1 MRVENY
7 RSPWLDADLDAFR
20 DSIRR
25 FVREQLLP
33 HEDKWRAQH
42 RSDREAWLACG
53 EMGMILPDMPSEYGG
68 VDGSPAYY
76 AVAMEELTYAG
87 AMSIALSI
95 NHIVGHYILAS
106 GTEEQKRQWLP
117 RIASGEVICSIA
129 MTEPGTGSDLQ
140 GVKTR
145 AVKKGDRYVIN
156 GSKTFISNGQNSD
169 MVVVVAKTDLEAKGS
184 RGISLFIV
192 DTATPGFHRGK
203 CLDKIGLPGQDTSE
217 MFFQDCEIP
226 ADCLLGGMEGQGFV
240 QLMQQLPYERA
251 EIAIQAAAAM
261 ERALALTLE
270 YARDRKAFGK
280 SILDFQNTRFT
291 LAEVK
296 ATVLASRTLADL
308 IVQRWV
314 DGTLDGTL
322 ASMGKFWLT
331 DRQGEV
337 VDTCL
342 QFFGGFGYMN
352 EYPIAR
358 MFADARV
365 ARIYG
370 GANEIQRELV
380 GRSL

>member
-7 RSPWLDADLDAFR
+7 RSPWMDADLEAFR

-25 FVREQLLP
+25 FVREQLVP

-106 GTEEQKRQWLP
+106 GTEEQKREWLP
-117 RIASGEVICSIA
+117 RIASGEVITSIA

-169 MVVVVAKTDLEAKGS
+169 MVIVIAKTDLEAKGS

-192 DTATPGFHRGK
+192 DTRTPGFQRGQ

-217 MFFQDCEIP
+217 MFFQDCEVP
-226 ADCLLGGMEGQGFV
+226 AHCLLGGVEGQGFI

-261 ERALALTLE
+261 ERALSLTLDYTRE
-270 YARDRKAFGK
+270 RKAFGK

-296 ATVLASRTLADL
+296 TTVLASRTLADL

-314 DGTLDGTL
+314 EGTLDTTL

-337 VDTCL
+337 IDTCL

-365 ARIYG
+365 SRIYG

>member
-1 MRVENY
+1 MRLENY
-7 RSPWLDADLDAFR
+7 RSPWMDADLEAFR

-25 FVREQLLP
+25 FIREQLLP

-42 RSDREAWLACG
+42 RSDRESWLACG

-76 AVAMEELTYAG
+76 AVVMEELNYAG
-87 AMSIALSI
+87 AVSIALGI

-117 RIASGEVICSIA
+117 GIASGAIITSIA

-140 GVKTR
+140 GVRTR
-145 AVKKGDRYVIN
+145 AVKKGDKYVIS

-169 MVVVVAKTDLEAKGS
+169 MVVVIAKTDTEAKGS
-184 RGISLFIV
+184 KGISLFIV
-192 DTATPGFHRGK
+192 DTQTPGFIRGQ
-203 CLDKIGLPGQDTSE
+203 CLDKVGLPGQDTSE
-217 MFFQDCEIP
+217 MFFDECEVP
-226 ADCLLGGMEGQGFV
+226 ASCLLGGVEGQGFY

-251 EIAIQAAAAM
+251 EIAIAAAAAM
-261 ERALALTLE
+261 ERAFTLTVDYTRE
-270 YARDRKAFGK
+270 RKAFGK
-280 SILDFQNTRFT
+280 SILEFQNTRFQ
-291 LAEVK
+291 LAEIK
-296 ATVLASRTLADL
+296 AIVMASRTFCDL

-314 DGTLDGTL
+314 DGTLDTTL

-331 DRQGEV
+331 DRQCEV
-337 VDTCL
+337 VDRCL

-358 MFADARV
+358 MFSDSRV